1 MRNYLHIFIFLMGVL
16 QATNLQAQTI
26 IIDSLETVIDQ
37 DDSTG
42 RARIEAMTELARI
55 MARDKQPENAID
67 LAKEAL
73 RLSESEKDQGYTAI
87 SYSTLSYLYA
97 QQDSLNLA
105 YKAMD
110 SAEWYA
116 SHTKNTI
123 IKGRV
128 RSQHGW
134 LENLVD
140 NRDKAYKYMLD
151 ALRMFEGEDAWL
163 YKSNIYHH
171 LAAIQGYWNEPEKQL
186 NYTKLCLESAKKS
199 KDPDALTNAYLSMG
213 TYYLYQYRKE
223 HVQEQLDSAKFYYS
237 SILKLTAS
245 HRERIKAKNI
255 EGIASLN
262 MANLYFEFY
271 PASFKDSAVMYLNN
285 ALESGRKS
293 KQAEIIA
300 NSYGILSE
308 YALQENNYKKAED
321 LLQLAMTELVSSSW
335 GSNLS
340 KSRIS
345 NALARVAEKS
355 GDTKKALKYY
365 KQYVEY
371 DQELFNEE
379 KHSITQKL
387 EAQYQSDKK
396 ELALATMR
404 QEAAYT
410 QKLNNL
416 YLILISIGLVALFF
430 LFRSYHFRL
439 KTAKQKQLLLTGLK
453 NEAELQANLK
463 DEETARLHAEREL
476 LQERLDRTEKELLAG
491 SLQVEEK
498 NQLFEDLKVKLDS
511 LDRSD
516 PLYKQINR
524 LLSRNY
530 EVDRGYDDIK
540 TELTEIRPEFIEG
553 LQKKSGNKLTRLD
566 LKYCSYILM
575 GLTNKEIAIKLNVDP
590 KSIRMA
596 RYRIKQKLQLGKDQS
611 LDHFINTLVTKQG

>member
-42 RARIEAMTELARI
+42 RSRIEAMTELARI
-55 MARDKQPENAID
+55 MARERQYENAID
-67 LAKEAL
+67 LANDAL
-73 RLSESEKDQGYTAI
+73 RLSKSEQEQGYTAV
-87 SYSTLSYLYA
+87 SFSTLSYLYA

-105 YKAMD
+105 YKAID

-116 SHTKNTI
+116 GRTKNNS

-140 NRDKAYKYMLD
+140 NRDKAYKYMLE
-151 ALRMFEGEDAWL
+151 ALRMFEDEDAWL

-186 NYTKLCLESAKKS
+186 NYTKLCLEAAKKS

-223 HVQEQLDSAKFYYS
+223 HIQEQLDSAKFYYS
-237 SILKLTAS
+237 SILKLTTS
-245 HRERIKAKNI
+245 HRERIKAKSI

-271 PASFKDSAVMYLNN
+271 PASFKDSAVVYLNN

-355 GDTKKALKYY
+355 GDPKKALKYY

-439 KTAKQKQLLLTGLK
+439 KTSKQKQLLLTGLK

-476 LQERLDRTEKELLAG
+476 LQERLDRMEKELLAG

-498 NQLFEDLKVKLDS
+498 NRLLEDLKEKLNS

-516 PLYKQINR
+516 PLYTQISR
-524 LLSRNY
+524 LLSKNY
-530 EVDRGYDDIK
+530 EVDRGYDDLK

-553 LQKKSGNKLTRLD
+553 LQKKANNKLTRLD

-590 KSIRMA
+590 KSTRMA
-596 RYRIKQKLQLGKDQS
+596 RYRIKQKLQLTKDES
-611 LDHFINTLVTKQG
+611 LDEFINGITN

>member
-1 MRNYLHIFIFLMGVL
+1 MRNYLHIFIFLMGLL

-26 IIDSLETVIDQ
+26 IIDSLEAVIYQ
-37 DDSTG
+37 SESTSI
-42 RARIEAMTELARI
+42 ARIEAMAELARI
-55 MARDKQPENAID
+55 MARDKQPKNAID

-73 RLSESEKDQGYTAI
+73 RLSTSEKDQGYTAL

-105 YKAMD
+105 YKAID
-110 SAEWYA
+110 SAELYA
-116 SHTKNTI
+116 GRTNNNI

-134 LENLVD
+134 LENLID

-151 ALRMFEGEDAWL
+151 ALRMFEGEDTWL

-186 NYTKLCLESAKKS
+186 NYTRLCLQAAKKS
-199 KDPDALTNAYLSMG
+199 KDPNALANAYLSMG
-213 TYYLYQYRKE
+213 TYYLYQHRKE
-223 HVQEQLDSAKFYYS
+223 HIPEQLDSAKSYYA
-237 SILKLTAS
+237 SILKLTKS
-245 HRERIKAKNI
+245 YPQRIKAKNI

-262 MANLYFEFY
+262 MANLYLEFY
-271 PASFKDSAVMYLNN
+271 PASFKDSAVVYLNK
-285 ALESGRKS
+285 ALENGRKS

-308 YALQENNYKKAED
+308 YALRENNYPKAEK
-321 LLQLAMTELVSSSW
+321 LLQMAMTELVSSSW

-355 GDTKKALKYY
+355 GDSKKALKYY

-371 DQELFNEE
+371 DKQLFNEE

-387 EAQYQSDKK
+387 EAVYQSEKK
-396 ELALATMR
+396 ELALATIR

-410 QKLNNL
+410 KKLNNL

-439 KTAKQKQLLLTGLK
+439 KAAKQKQLLLTGLK
-453 NEAELQANLK
+453 NEAELQSNLK

-476 LQERLDRTEKELLAG
+476 LQERLDRMEKELLAG

-498 NQLFEDLKVKLDS
+498 NNLLEDLKVKLNS

-516 PLYKQINR
+516 PLYTQISR
-524 LLSRNY
+524 LLSKNY
-530 EVDRGYDDIK
+530 EADRGYNDIK
-540 TELTEIRPEFIEG
+540 TELSEIRPEFIEG
-553 LQKKSGNKLTRLD
+553 LQKKANNKLTRLD

-596 RYRIKQKLQLGKDQS
+596 RYRIKQKLQLTKDES
-611 LDHFINTLVTKQG
+611 LDSFIHGSNK

>member
-1 MRNYLHIFIFLMGVL
+1 MGVL

>member
-1 MRNYLHIFIFLMGVL
+1 MRNYLHNFIFLIGAL
-16 QATNLQAQTI
+16 QASYLQAQTI
-26 IIDSLETVIDQ
+26 IIDSLETVIAQ
-37 DDSTG
+37 IENTRS
-42 RARIEAMTELARI
+42 ARIEAMTELARI
-55 MARDKQPENAID
+55 MARDRQSENAID

-73 RLSESEKDQGYTAI
+73 RLSASEKDQGYTAI

-105 YKAMD
+105 YKAID
-110 SAEWYA
+110 SAELYA
-116 SHTKNTI
+116 GRTKNNI

-140 NRDKAYKYMLD
+140 NREKAYKYMLD

-171 LAAIQGYWNEPEKQL
+171 LGAIQGYWNEPEKQR
-186 NYTKLCLESAKKS
+186 NYTRLCLEAAKKS
-199 KDPDALTNAYLSMG
+199 NDPSALANAYLSMG
-213 TYYLYQYRKE
+213 TYHLYQYRKE
-223 HVQEQLDSAKFYYS
+223 HVQKQLDSAKFYYS
-237 SILKLTAS
+237 SILKLTES
-245 HRERIKAKNI
+245 HRERVKAKSI
-255 EGIASLN
+255 QGIASLN

-271 PASFKDSAVMYLNN
+271 PESFKDSAVIFLNR
-285 ALESGRKS
+285 ALENGRES

-308 YALQENNYKKAED
+308 YALRENNYQKAEN
-321 LLQLAMTELVSSSW
+321 LLQMAMTELASSTWGGSLPKSRVSS
-335 GSNLS
+335 
-340 KSRIS
+340 
-345 NALARVAEKS
+345 ALARVAEKS
-355 GDTKKALKYY
+355 GDSEKALKYY
-365 KQYVEY
+365 KQYMEY
-371 DQELFNEE
+371 DKELFNEE

-387 EAQYQSDKK
+387 EAVYQSEKK
-396 ELALATMR
+396 ELALATIR

-410 QKLNNL
+410 KKLNNL
-416 YLILISIGLVALFF
+416 YLILTSIGLVALFF

-453 NEAELQANLK
+453 NEAELQASLK
-463 DEETARLHAEREL
+463 DEETARLQAEREL